1 MVLGVGV
8 DMVDINE
15 VKRFMEIDDA
25 FERHTFTEAEQ
36 KLAEKAADK
45 AQYFAGLFA
54 VKEAV
59 FKALGHRT
67 KEKLFDFRCVETLHH
82 KDGAPY
88 VQPTEELQKY
98 MNESGVKDI
107 QVSITNEDHFAVAFA
122 VAQNEKE

>member
-15 VKRFMEIDDA
+15 VKRYMGINDS
-25 FERHTFTEAEQ
+25 FERHTFTTAEQ
-36 KLAEKAADK
+36 RIAENVPDK
-45 AQYFAGLFA
+45 AQYYAGLFA

-88 VQPTEELQKY
+88 VRPNKELQKY
-98 MNESGVKDI
+98 MDEAGVREI
-107 QVSITNEDHFAVAFA
+107 LVSITNEKHFAVAFA
-122 VAQNEKE
+122 IAQD

>member
-15 VKRFMEIDDA
+15 VKRFMDIDDA

-36 KLAEKAADK
+36 EIGKKAHNK
-45 AQYFAGLFA
+45 AQYYAGLFA

-67 KEKLFDFRCVETLHH
+67 EEKLFDFRCVETLHH

-88 VQPTEELQKY
+88 VLPNKELQKY
-98 MNESGVKDI
+98 MDEAGVKDI
-107 QVSITNEDHFAVAFA
+107 KISITNEDHFAVAVA
-122 VAQNEKE
+122 VAQD